1 MASGSIK
8 GIKIQI
14 EGDTSDLVKSLNDVD
29 KKIKEDNASLKK
41 LDQALKFDP
50 TNVNLLAEKQRILAD
65 KTDLVTQKMGLLKQV
80 QEGAYTA
87 MENGAENSA
96 AKMADL
102 SAEIV
107 MTNTSL
113 NSLEAE
119 SAATDAALS
128 GIGDSTDES
137 ANALNDLGDSAKN
150 ASGDIDDTASAADD
164 SSDAIEALGQAAEVA
179 SKIAVTAFTTI
190 ATSAAAI
197 GAAVAKGVSKIG
209 SMVSDLADVG
219 DAIDKNSQKVGLSAA
234 SYQKWDYVMNIAGAD
249 MDSMKNGLKTL
260 YKQMDNAV
268 SGNKNAIASF
278 KELGFSTKDLQ
289 TMDREQLFE
298 ETIKR
303 LAQMPDTAERAAL
316 AQKLLGKSG
325 LELAPLFNMQAD
337 EIDGLLKKTEEY
349 GMVLSD
355 DLVKDSAAFKDSMTT
370 LDKTFSG
377 FKNNLVGQL
386 LPGLTQ
392 ITDGFAGLI
401 AGVDGSDAQ
410 ISKGIDSLTS
420 TFDKILPQIEG
431 IINKVIPIILPL
443 GQKIIGTLGSAI
455 MTHLPELLTFAVN
468 IITTLVNGLV
478 QPDVLGQLLTAAV
491 NIIITLAQG
500 LTSAVQLL
508 VTPAIEAIMTLV
520 NALLD
525 PEMITQLLTAA
536 INIILALVDGITQ
549 ALPNLI
555 PAIINAVF
563 LIVDTL
569 MNNAEKLLDAALTL
583 ILTLAQG
590 ILNALPQLV
599 EKLPA
604 IITAVVNFLTGP
616 ALPKILQAAITLF
629 LEIVKAI
636 PVIVVELLKATPQ
649 IIKALIDGI
658 GKGIEQMAVV
668 GGQLMMGLIRGI
680 KEGLKGVLKIVTD
693 SANTV
698 VNRFKSIFKVA
709 SPSKVFAE
717 IGNFLAEGLGIGFDD
732 GMTDTLS
739 GMEKSASKMIDS
751 VSDVMSSGIKDADFD
766 TSFNVVKNSTVQH
779 QIDYSS
785 GLGKIEQAI
794 MSQAQAITGQ
804 NDKQI
809 IIPVYIGNE
818 KLDTLIVNGIDRYN
832 YATGGH

>member
-8 GIKIQI
+8 GITIKI

-50 TNVNLLAEKQRILAD
+50 TNVNLLAEKQRVLAE
-65 KTDLVTQKMGLLKQV
+65 KTDLVTQKMDLLKQV
-80 QEGAYTA
+80 QNGAYDA
-87 MENGAENSA
+87 MQDGAENST
-96 AKMADL
+96 AKMAEL
-102 SAEIV
+102 SAEIA
-107 MTNTSL
+107 MTGTSL
-113 NSLEAE
+113 TSLEAE

-137 ANALNDLGDSAKN
+137 ADALKDLGDSAQG
-150 ASGDIDDTASAADD
+150 AGGDLDDTGNSADD
-164 SSDAIEALGQAAEVA
+164 ASSAIENLGDAAEAVSKVA
-179 SKIAVTAFTTI
+179 VAAFTAV
-190 ATSAAAI
+190 ATAAAAI
-197 GAAVAKGVSKIG
+197 GTAVVKGVGKIG
-209 SMVSDLADVG
+209 GMVSDLADVG

-234 SYQKWDYVMNIAGAD
+234 SYQKWDYVMQIAGAD

-268 SGNKNAIASF
+268 SGNKAATESF
-278 KELGFSTKDLQ
+278 KELGLSADDLKK
-289 TMDREQLFE
+289 MDREQIFE

-337 EIDGLLKKTEEY
+337 EIDGLLKKTDEY

-392 ITDGFAGLI
+392 ITDGFAGVI
-401 AGVDGSDAQ
+401 AGVDGSDDK
-410 ISKGIDSLTS
+410 ISQGIDSLTS
-420 TFDKILPQIEG
+420 AFEKVLPQIEG
-431 IINKVIPIILPL
+431 IINKLVPVILPL
-443 GQKIIGTLGSAI
+443 GEKIIGTLGSAI

-491 NIIITLAQG
+491 NIIITLVQG

-508 VTPAIEAIMTLV
+508 VTPAMEAIMTLV

-569 MNNAEKLLDAALTL
+569 MNNAEKLLDAALKL

-590 ILNALPQLV
+590 ILDALPRLV
-599 EKLPA
+599 EKLPE
-604 IITAVVNFLTGP
+604 IIIAVVNFLTGP

-636 PVIVVELLKATPQ
+636 PTIVVELIKATPQ
-649 IIKALIDGI
+649 IIKALIDGL
-658 GKGIEQMAVV
+658 GKGIEQMATM
-668 GGQLMMGLIRGI
+668 GGQLMMGLIKGI
-680 KEGLKGVLKIVTD
+680 KEGIKGVLKVVA
-693 SANTV
+693 SAANQV
-698 VNRFKSIFKVA
+698 IDKFKNIFKIH
-709 SPSKVFAE
+709 SPSLVFAE
-717 IGNFLAEGLGIGFDD
+717 MGEFMAEGLEEGFDD
-732 GMTDTLS
+732 GMSDTLS
-739 GMEKSASKMIDS
+739 SMEKSATKMIDG
-751 VSDVMSSGIKDADFD
+751 VSDAMSTGIKDADFD